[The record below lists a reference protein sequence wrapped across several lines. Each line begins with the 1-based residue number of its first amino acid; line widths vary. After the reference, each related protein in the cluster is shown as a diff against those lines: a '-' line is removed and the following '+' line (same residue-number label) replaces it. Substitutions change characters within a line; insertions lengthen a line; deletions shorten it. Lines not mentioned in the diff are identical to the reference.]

1 VVTRSGVGD
10 RNADRKAL
18 PHPSLSLA
26 SPPLASLCIPSLPP
40 KSPTSEPEGLIKEA
54 VKLRFLSLLVSL
66 KLLQHR
72 KAKKEAD

>member
-1 VVTRSGVGD
+1 MLTEKPYH
-10 RNADRKAL
+10 APL
-18 PHPSLSLA
+18 YP